1 MEKSRKS
8 RKTSDGNKHKTGKGT
23 RKNTVYP
30 RNLGT
35 SDDRIKPHIP
45 KNSQIYR
52 FLFGDNEII
61 NMPIWRR
68 LDLILTQAQTNSDD
82 MVSLIFDEFVARIG
96 IFYPDKKDKI
106 EKLRALILWHIIGD
120 EELTE
125 AYWKKLR
132 EI

>member
-1 MEKSRKS
+1 
-8 RKTSDGNKHKTGKGT
+8 
-23 RKNTVYP
+23 
-30 RNLGT
+30 
-35 SDDRIKPHIP
+35 
-45 KNSQIYR
+45 
-52 FLFGDNEII
+52 
-61 NMPIWRR
+61 
-68 LDLILTQAQTNSDD
+68 